1 MDFKTFEEKA
11 LHDME
16 QLENKNAELAEKLE
30 VEKANVDFYKDREAK
45 YKELIYLFGA
55 KYRDCTTMDGK
66 AIDFE
71 TIYPVDKEVYER
83 VQTLLKELGVILKNA

>member
-16 QLENKNAELAEKLE
+16 QLENKNAELTEKLE

-55 KYRDCTTMDGK
+55 KYRDCSMMDGK
-66 AIDFE
+66 LIDFN
-71 TIYPVDKEVYER
+71 TIYPVDGEVYNR
-83 VQTLLKELGVILKNA
+83 VQDLLKELGIVLKNA

>member
-1 MDFKTFEEKA
+1 MNFKTFEEKA
-11 LHDME
+11 LYDME

-45 YKELIYLFGA
+45 YKELINLFGA
-55 KYRDCTTMDGK
+55 KYRDCAMMDGK

-71 TIYPVDKEVYER
+71 TIYPADKAVYKR
-83 VQTLLKELGVILKNA
+83 AQTLLEELGVVLRDA

>member
-1 MDFKTFEEKA
+1 MTFKTFEEKA
-11 LHDME
+11 LYGME

-30 VEKANVDFYKDREAK
+30 IEKANVDFYKDREAK

-55 KYRDCTTMDGK
+55 KYRNCATMDGK

-71 TIYPVDKEVYER
+71 AIYPIDGAVYKR
-83 VQTLLKELGVILKNA
+83 AQTLLEELGVVLRDA